1 MELSHQGVRKV
12 SEMRR
17 HLEAFVK
24 SDLLVGGQVLDKM
37 RRRFFPTN
45 KDIYN
50 HMYRARV
57 AHRFSALDQKNL
69 DALIVQW
76 NKDSPSD
83 AFFYR
88 PHCSNSDG
96 NKENGNDSK
105 INAEEDTPPDEVPDP
120 APSASEDQTLLFCHQ
135 TVEQRE
141 LLKKYGDQMCL
152 MDATYRTTKYALPL
166 YFLCV
171 RTNVRYQVVGSFV
184 IQYENKR
191 SIEEALNVFKKW
203 NPTWCPAYFMV
214 DFAEEEIQAL
224 ENVFSGKPPGDT
236 ISVCPWLYIFSLLY
250 QMHIT

>member
-1 MELSHQGVRKV
+1 MELSHQGVQKV

-24 SDLLVGGQVLDKM
+24 SDLQVGGQVLDKM
-37 RRRFFPTN
+37 RRGFFPTN

-50 HMYRARV
+50 HMYRAQV
-57 AHRFSALDQKNL
+57 AHRFSALDQQNL

-76 NKDSPSD
+76 KRDSPSD

-88 PHCSNSDG
+88 PHSSSNSDD
-96 NKENGNDSK
+96 NTENNNDHSR
-105 INAEEDTPPDEVPDP
+105 INAQEDIPPDEVPDP
-120 APSASEDQTLLFCHQ
+120 TPSASEDQTLLFCHQ

-171 RTNVRYQVVGSFV
+171 RTNVQYQVVGSFV
-184 IQYENKR
+184 IQYENKG
-191 SIEEALNVFKKW
+191 SIEDALNVFKKW

-214 DFAEEEIQAL
+214 DFAEEEIKAL
-224 ENVFSGKPPGDT
+224 ETVFPGKPLTDPT
-236 ISVCPWLYIFSLLY
+236 SVCSLLY
-250 QMHIT
+250 SFFIVV